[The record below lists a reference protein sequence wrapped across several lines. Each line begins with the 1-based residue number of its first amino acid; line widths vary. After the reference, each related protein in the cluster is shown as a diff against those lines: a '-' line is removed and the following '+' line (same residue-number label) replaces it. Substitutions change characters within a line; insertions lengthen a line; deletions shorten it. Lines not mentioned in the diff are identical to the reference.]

1 VVVVIKFVLLAALIV
16 SGCAHASRTTIVV
29 VGKNINVPVA
39 GISTVR
45 GDDVQVRIDRVSVWG
60 CNITEEARK

>member
-1 VVVVIKFVLLAALIV
+1 MIKFALLAALIV

-29 VGKNINVPVA
+29 VGKNIKVPVA